1 MVHVNMN
8 CYSYMMDN
16 VIDANLIKVN
26 KKELY
31 FMVINDKRQCL
42 KLYANI
48 FHYSPSEIFETEFF
62 KQEI

>member
-1 MVHVNMN
+1 
-8 CYSYMMDN
+8 MMDN
-16 VIDANLIKVN
+16 VIDANLIKMN

-31 FMVINDKRQCL
+31 FMVINDKKQCL